1 MAHVAGLSV
10 KRKQKL
16 KSPDNFYVILLNDN
30 FTPMDFVTGVI
41 VAIFNH
47 GPQEAERIMLDV
59 HKKGRGVA
67 GCYSKDIALTKMNQV
82 HAAAENNGFPL
93 RCIVEKA

>member
-1 MAHVAGLSV
+1 MAHVLGFSAKS
-10 KRKQKL
+10 KQKL
-16 KSPDNFYVILLNDN
+16 KAPDNFYVILLNDN

-47 GPQEAERIMLDV
+47 VPQEAERIMLDV
-59 HKKGRGVA
+59 HKKGRAVA
-67 GCYSKDIALTKMNQV
+67 GCYSKDIALTKVQQV
-82 HAAAENNGFPL
+82 HAAAENNGYPL